1 MVKKRKSI
9 HYVNNKEFSTAVVE
23 YVKLV
28 NEAKENRANQLP
40 IVPDYIAI
48 CFMRIAEGLSHK
60 SNFVGYTYREEM
72 VMDAVENCL
81 KAILNYNIEAATRT
95 GAPNAFAYFTQITWY
110 AFLRRIAKEK
120 KQQDVKM
127 RYLSTAGAGDFLS
140 TDSIAN
146 NNMGD
151 QVINHYVNVL
161 QMRIN
166 TVKEKDKV
174 IKAFVVKDKKATR
187 KKKVSLRDSDLSEFL
202 A

>member
-81 KAILNYNIEAATRT
+81 KAIMNYNIEAATRT

-146 NNMGD
+146 NNMGN

>member
-9 HYVNNKEFSTAVVE
+9 HYVNNKEFSTSVVE

-127 RYLSTAGAGDFLS
+127 RYLSTAGASDFLS

-151 QVINHYVNVL
+151 NVINHYVNVL

-202 A
+202 G